1 MDQPEPWLINQSDQP
16 ERWTRE
22 RECEG
27 ACKRMPAIQRQFPE
41 PAHSRKCQPS
51 PPFLPSLASSV
62 PVSPHEPAGADT
74 VNIGI
79 LTSISTFDSRP
90 RLSIGHALP
99 AHAGKDLV
107 GGELLELVVV
117 EPHHR
122 LVRKDYPAAVSP
134 PRPRAPSPPAWSG

>member
-1 MDQPEPWLINQSDQP
+1 MLSQS
-16 ERWTRE
+16 WTARPP
-22 RECEG
+22 RPPF
-27 ACKRMPAIQRQFPE
+27 ATVRPPFAFR
-41 PAHSRKCQPS
+41 PS
-51 PPFLPSLASSV
+51 SPIRPPFLPSLASSV